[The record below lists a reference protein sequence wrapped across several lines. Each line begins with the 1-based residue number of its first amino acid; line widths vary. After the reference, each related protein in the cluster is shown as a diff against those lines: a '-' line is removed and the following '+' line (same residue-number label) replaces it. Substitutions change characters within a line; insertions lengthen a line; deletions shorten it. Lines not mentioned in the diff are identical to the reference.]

1 MGMRDLLG
9 ASQCLRGDFRRLI
22 EISQVPQRPAQVAQ
36 RSYANVLSILIAES
50 RMLFWVIER
59 PRPLEVLATGDELAH
74 GDIGCAKRAMRQA
87 QSGGCVVALGP
98 SPQNRRRV
106 PLPDYLPTHRMELP
120 NSRTDLKC
128 VR

>member
-59 PRPLEVLATGDELAH
+59 PRPLEVLATGDELAQ

-87 QSGGCVVALGP
+87 QSGGVVVALGL
-98 SPQNRRRV
+98 SHQNPRRG
-106 PLPDYLPTHRMELP
+106 PLDGHPPTPLIARP
-120 NSRTDLKC
+120 NSIHE
-128 VR
+128 